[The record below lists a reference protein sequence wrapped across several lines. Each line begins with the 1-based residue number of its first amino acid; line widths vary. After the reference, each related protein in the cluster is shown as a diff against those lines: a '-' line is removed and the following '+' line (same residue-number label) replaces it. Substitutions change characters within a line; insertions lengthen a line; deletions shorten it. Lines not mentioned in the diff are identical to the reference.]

1 MLTPADLATRRN
13 YIGASEVAAIMG
25 LSPFRRD
32 GTPETAATV
41 FWRKR
46 PDLLGELAPEEY
58 KPTKPQERGDY
69 LEYGLMRKAQDDFPE
84 YTIDHQHVA
93 IGPCG
98 ILRATLDGLLVG
110 TKQGVEAK
118 SPGKFEDWGDADSDE
133 IPLPYVLQ
141 CQAQMYC
148 AGLDLVWVYCLVPSW
163 RSSEIRRYRID
174 RDEDIIGAI
183 VTRCH
188 AFWREHVEAGV
199 PPEGG
204 ETAPLYLLK
213 RVCRITGKRID
224 LDDAGR
230 AAVAEW
236 DAIRE
241 QRLAVEKAEETA
253 KARVM
258 QAMGDAEWA
267 PWGDGKIIR
276 VQSVSARRIDTEELR
291 KRHPDVAEECTR
303 VTTSPKLGIVKRP
316 KGLG

>member
-1 MLTPADLATRRN
+1 MLTAAGIEARRR

-46 PDLLGELAPEEY
+46 PDLLGQLAPEEE
-58 KPTKPQERGDY
+58 KPTSAQTRGNVIEWALLKHAEQDLGRP
-69 LEYGLMRKAQDDFPE
+69 LEE
-84 YTIDHQHVA
+84 QHVA
-93 IGPCG
+93 VGPCG
-98 ILRATLDGLLVG
+98 ILRATLDAWVVG
-110 TKQGVEAK
+110 TDEGVEVK
-118 SPGKFEDWGDADSDE
+118 SPGRSEDWGDADTDQ
-133 IPLPYVLQ
+133 IPMHYVLQ
-141 CQAQMYC
+141 CQAQAYC
-148 AGLDLVWVYCLVPSW
+148 AGLSRVWVYALVPGW
-163 RSSEIRRYRID
+163 GGGEIRRYRIE

-188 AFWREHVEAGV
+188 AFWRDHVEAGV

-213 RVCRITGKRID
+213 RVCRITGKRTD

-241 QRLAVEKAEETA
+241 QRLAVEKAEEAA

-267 PWGDGKIIR
+267 PWDEGKIIR
-276 VQSVSARRIDTEELR
+276 VQSVSTRRIDTEELR

-303 VTTSPKLGIVKRP
+303 VTTSPKLGIVKKP
-316 KGLG
+316 KGLA